1 MIEWTDYF
9 RFVLALVFV
18 LALIGG
24 LSLLARRFGLTP
36 RVTTSGGRA
45 TRRLAIVEV
54 APVDAKHRLILVRR
68 DDRESLILLGPTAD
82 LLIESDI
89 PVPDERSEL
98 KPKLVRSGA

>member
-1 MIEWTDYF
+1 MIEWTDYV
-9 RFVLALVFV
+9 RFILALLFV

-36 RVTTSGGRA
+36 RATASGGRA
-45 TRRLAIVEV
+45 ERRLAIVEV

-82 LLIESDI
+82 LLVEADI
-89 PVPDERSEL
+89 PAPGAPEAL
-98 KPKLVRSGA
+98 KPTLVRSGT

>member
-36 RVTTSGGRA
+36 RVTGSGGR
-45 TRRLAIVEV
+45 TGRRLAIVEV

-82 LLIESDI
+82 LLVESDI
-89 PVPDERSEL
+89 PAPDARPEP
-98 KPKLVRSGA
+98 KPKLVRSGT